1 MSRTWWATCW
11 STRLDAVMKILLV
24 SPGMPFPGEAGSPRT
39 YNLARRLAA
48 RNDITLLLLSSS
60 SGGYEG
66 DLGKYGA
73 DDSPFCS
80 VSAVGVE
87 SGVGSTGAR
96 LANAMLGNPWFA
108 THRLRKSEHLAA
120 LAAVRRQC
128 AGVEV
133 VWVDSLPML
142 QYAEDC
148 GLPLV
153 VDEIDYMSRLS
164 FAEAGMRS
172 SLLGRLLGR
181 WRSSLIR
188 RYERRHLRNAD
199 AVVLISGVEADMMRR
214 NIGVNAQVVLNGC
227 DTDFFAPSREASSLP
242 GSPSLLFVGNFGYE
256 PNYDAA
262 RYILDDLAAS
272 IVQAF
277 PEAKIF
283 LVGPQPDAGF
293 AGVPD
298 QVEVVGFVDDVR
310 PYYAGADVLIC
321 PLRYGTGVKNKMLEA
336 GAMECAIVASD
347 IAAEGIEFEDRTH
360 FLRAS
365 TTTEY
370 VERIAEAFARDG
382 AYGSSLG
389 RNARQAVQ
397 RNYSW
402 ASEAAKLESI
412 LARAA
417 IVP

>member
-1 MSRTWWATCW
+1 LSAWVEV
-11 STRLDAVMKILLV
+11 VMKILLV

-48 RNDITLLLLSSS
+48 RHDVALLLLSSG
-60 SGGYEG
+60 SGGYQG
-66 DLGKYGA
+66 DIEKYGA
-73 DDSPFCS
+73 GDSPFS
-80 VSAVGVE
+80 TVMEATVKWGAGSA
-87 SGVGSTGAR
+87 GAR
-96 LANAMLGNPWFA
+96 LVNALLGNPWFA
-108 THRLRKSEHLAA
+108 THRLRKSEHQAA
-120 LAAVRRQC
+120 LDAVRRQC
-128 AGVEV
+128 ANVDV
-133 VWVDSLPML
+133 VWADGLFML

-164 FAEAGMRS
+164 FAEAAVRA
-172 SLLGRLLGR
+172 SLPGRLLGR

-188 RYERRHLRNAD
+188 RYERKHLPNAD
-199 AVVLISGVEADMMRR
+199 SVVLISRVEADMMRR
-214 NIGVNAQVVLNGC
+214 DIGVRAEVVLNGC
-227 DTDFFAPSREASSLP
+227 DTDFFAPSKEAPPLP
-242 GSPSLLFVGNFGYE
+242 GSPSALFVGNFRYE

-262 RYILDDLAAS
+262 RYILDYLAAG
-272 IVQAF
+272 IVGAF
-277 PEAKIF
+277 SEARIY
-283 LVGPQPDAGF
+283 LVGPPPEAGF

-298 QVEVVGFVDDVR
+298 RVEVVGLVDDVR

-321 PLRYGTGVKNKMLEA
+321 PLRYGTGVKNKVLEA

-347 IAAEGIEFEDRTH
+347 IAVEGIEFEDRVH

-370 VERIAEAFARDG
+370 VERIAEAFSRDG

-397 RNYSW
+397 CNYSW
-402 ASEAAKLESI
+402 ASEAAKLDSI

-417 IVP
+417 SRS